1 MDTNTIKNNMSIKNE
16 YLGSYATK
24 DSEAIRF
31 KKENDDDIRP
41 PFFRDID
48 RIIYSLSYT
57 RYMDKTQVFSFNDND
72 NITKRMT
79 HVQMVSKVARTIGRA
94 LCLNEDLIEA
104 GALGHDLGHV
114 PFGHVGERILNDI
127 SLEAGEGYFHHNIE
141 SVRDLMFLENQGRGC
156 NITLQVLDAIMCH
169 NGELELKEYR
179 PKKKTKDEFM
189 NEYYET
195 YFNPEKV
202 KKLVPMTLEGCVVRV
217 SDIIAYIGRDIED
230 AIRLGLISIDEVPSD
245 IKDVLGVTNGEI
257 IDTIIKDI
265 LSNSL
270 NKDYLMMSDKVF
282 NAIKKLK
289 KFNYDNIYSKA
300 NSEEMINFYKEVYR
314 VVYEVSLKSIELNDT
329 ESNIYKVFLNHMSD
343 YYLENTSNSRK
354 VIDYIAGMT
363 DDFIVK
369 EYKIDLNKYQDYHI
383 I

>member
-1 MDTNTIKNNMSIKNE
+1 MDIDKIKSNMRIKNK
-16 YLGSYATK
+16 YLNDIATK
-24 DSEAIRF
+24 DSDAIRF
-31 KKENDDDIRP
+31 RDEEEDIRP

-94 LCLNEDLIEA
+94 LGLNEDLIEA
-104 GALGHDLGHV
+104 AALGHDLGHV
-114 PFGHVGERILNDI
+114 PFGHVGERILNEI
-127 SLEAGEGYFHHNIE
+127 SIKAGEGYFNHNVE
-141 SVRDLMFLENQGRGC
+141 SVRDLMFLENNGKGF
-156 NITLQVLDAIMCH
+156 NLTIQVLDAIMCH
-169 NGELELKEYR
+169 NGELELQEYK
-179 PKKKTKDEFM
+179 PVKKTKEDFM
-189 NEYYET
+189 IEYYET
-195 YFNPEKV
+195 YTNPNKNKE
-202 KKLVPMTLEGCVVRV
+202 LVPMTLEGCVVRI

-230 AIRLGLISIDEVPSD
+230 AIRLNLISIDEIPSD
-245 IKDVLGVTNGEI
+245 IKDVLGVTNGNI
-257 IDTIIKDI
+257 IDTIIGD
-265 LSNSL
+265 LLTHSL
-270 NKDYLMMSDKVF
+270 NKNYLKLSDEVF

-289 KFNYDNIYSKA
+289 QFNYEHIYSKA
-300 NSEEMINFYKEVYR
+300 NSVEMLEFYNEVFNT
-314 VVYEVSLKSIELNDT
+314 VYDVSLMSIKKNDKD
-329 ESNIYKVFLNHMSD
+329 SNIYKVFLDNMSED
-343 YYLENTSNSRK
+343 YLIDTSDERK

>member
-1 MDTNTIKNNMSIKNE
+1 MDIDKIKSNMRIKNK
-16 YLGSYATK
+16 YLNDIATK
-24 DSEAIRF
+24 DSDAIRF
-31 KKENDDDIRP
+31 KNEEEDIRP

-94 LCLNEDLIEA
+94 LGLNEDLIEA
-104 GALGHDLGHV
+104 AALGHDLGHV
-114 PFGHVGERILNDI
+114 PFGHVGESILNEI
-127 SLEAGEGYFHHNIE
+127 SLKAGEGYFNHNIE
-141 SVRDLMFLENQGRGC
+141 SVRDLMFLENNGKGF
-156 NITLQVLDAIMCH
+156 NLTLQVLDAIMCH
-169 NGELELKEYR
+169 NGELELQEYK
-179 PKKKTKDEFM
+179 PVNKTKEDFM
-189 NEYYET
+189 KEYYET
-195 YFNPEKV
+195 YTNPNKNRE
-202 KKLVPMTLEGCVVRV
+202 LVPMTLEGCVVRI

-230 AIRLGLISIDEVPSD
+230 AIRLNLISIDEIPSD
-245 IKDVLGVTNGEI
+245 IKDVLGVTNGNI
-257 IDTIIKDI
+257 IDTIIGD
-265 LSNSL
+265 LLTHSL
-270 NKDYLMMSDKVF
+270 NKNYLKLSDKVF

-289 KFNYDNIYSKA
+289 QFNYENIYSKA
-300 NSEEMINFYKEVYR
+300 NSVEMLEFYNEVFNT
-314 VVYEVSLKSIELNDT
+314 VYDVSLMSIKKNDKD
-329 ESNIYKVFLNHMSD
+329 SNIYKVFLDNMSED
-343 YYLENTSNSRK
+343 YIIDTSDERK